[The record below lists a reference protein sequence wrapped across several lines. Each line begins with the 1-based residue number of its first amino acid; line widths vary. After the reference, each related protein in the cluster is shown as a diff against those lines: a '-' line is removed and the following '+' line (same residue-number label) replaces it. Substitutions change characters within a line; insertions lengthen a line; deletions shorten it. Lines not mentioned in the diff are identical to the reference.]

1 MPLQAPFNF
10 DFAAGDL
17 LYGLAPMRIQLALRF
32 HDQIDAAKVPATVDQ
47 YRKSMMTQ
55 KSKSVRKDWKNFLQ
69 ENERHP
75 RYARYMNHIR
85 SYHNDEEAFAQ
96 IASSIKA
103 NDAWRA
109 KSKFG
114 LEWTIRNG
122 RGHIHF
128 ILDGID
134 MGAVVTKTHCYQDD
148 QHNNILAQDLPRGKA
163 RRGVDKERTI
173 THSEL
178 RWIYRNRGNPQ
189 VQNRVQFWRTR
200 NRDVIPCQAP
210 WDNVVDDVI
219 MPSGRTIKWRNAWLL
234 YKPTREPVVF

>member
-10 DFAAGDL
+10 DFTAGDL
-17 LYGLAPMRIQLALRF
+17 LYGLSPMRNRLVIRLGV
-32 HDQIDAAKVPATVDQ
+32 QIAEAQAPATVDQ
-47 YRKSMMTQ
+47 YRKGMMGQ
-55 KSKSVRKDWKNFLQ
+55 QSKTVRKDWKNFLR

-85 SYHNDEEAFAQ
+85 SFDNDEEAFAQ
-96 IASSIKA
+96 IASSVKA

-114 LEWTIRNG
+114 MEWTIRNG

-148 QHNNILAQDLPRGKA
+148 QQNILAQDLPRGKA

-189 VQNRVQFWRTR
+189 VQNRVQFWRTNR
-200 NRDVIPCQAP
+200 NDNVVPCQAP
-210 WDNVVDDVI
+210 WDNVVEDVT
-219 MPSGRTIKWRNAWLL
+219 MPSGKIIKWRNAWLL